1 MKKIRKIIGA
11 FVFIMFFCLS
21 IDIVQAIA
29 PPRLDEANLGTLDME
44 KATLTITNVQE
55 GDELSAYK
63 ILDLYKNTVT
73 NEINY
78 RYTDDFY
85 AFLEAG
91 GSKGTTDYSYLTEE
105 EYFKLTSGGYYKWF
119 YSNI

>member
-29 PPRLDEANLGTLDME
+29 PPRLDEANLGTFDVE
-44 KATLTITNVQE
+44 QATITITNVHE
-55 GDELSAYK
+55 GDQLAAYK
-63 ILDLYKNTVT
+63 ILDIYKNTVT

-78 RYTDDFY
+78 RYTD
-85 AFLEAG
+85 
-91 GSKGTTDYSYLTEE
+91 
-105 EYFKLTSGGYYKWF
+105 
-119 YSNI
+119 